1 MARARKLPDHV
12 QRAIRSG
19 PVPKLRDWRKLPGA
33 NLTRAERVM
42 TFAERYLKVPNGK
55 LVGSPLKLDV
65 FQEAFIYSVFDNP
78 AGTRRAFSSRAR
90 KNGKTAE
97 IAVILLAFLC
107 GPEAVQNAELASGA
121 LSRDQ
126 AATVFKYARLMAE
139 ASPQI
144 SPLIRV
150 IPSSKVL
157 IGLPMNVTYRALSAD
172 GKTNH
177 GGNFLLAILDES
189 GQVKGP
195 HDDFIEAVLTS
206 QGSHDNP
213 LLIVISTQAAS
224 DADWLSIQ
232 LDHAEAAGDPKT
244 VSHVYTA
251 DESLE
256 FDDPKAWQQ
265 ANPAM
270 GLFFNKQELVDGAAK
285 AKDMPTFANTFEWLH
300 LNRRVSAHAPFVSQ
314 HVWKAN
320 GSKPLPLSQ
329 CVRVVGGLDLSA
341 ARDLTALVLIG
352 LDEESHQ
359 HIHTYAWTPEQG
371 LHDRSKTDRQPYD
384 VWVRQG
390 FLRTTASATV
400 DYDFVA
406 AEMMEILADV
416 ENLETIGF
424 DRWRMDLFKRALERQ
439 GGSSLLEKLQP
450 IGQGF
455 KDQSICLDALEATL
469 LNHRASHG
477 MHPVLTMCAAN
488 AVVERDPAGSRKFA
502 KHKATGRIDA
512 MAALA
517 GAAGT
522 LGLYESQPEPDYGL
536 IVL

>member
-1 MARARKLPDHV
+1 MAKARKLPDHV
-12 QRAIRSG
+12 LRAIKSG
-19 PVPKLRDWRKLPGA
+19 PVPVLRDWRKLPA
-33 NLTRAERVM
+33 NKLTRAEKIM
-42 TFAERYLKVPNGK
+42 AFAERYLKVPNGK
-55 LVGSPLKLDV
+55 LVGSPLKLDT
-65 FQEAFIYSVFDNP
+65 FQEAFICSVFDNP
-78 AGTRRAFSSRAR
+78 HTTRRAFSSRAR

-97 IAVILLAFLC
+97 IAIILLAFLC
-107 GPEAVQNAELASGA
+107 GPEAVQNAELCSGA

-144 SPLIRV
+144 APLIRV

-157 IGLPMNVTYRALSAD
+157 VGLPMNVTYRALSAD

-177 GGNFLLAILDES
+177 GGNYLLAILDES

-206 QGSHDNP
+206 QGSHEDP

-232 LDHAEAAGDPKT
+232 LDHAERAQDPKT

-256 FDDPKAWQQ
+256 FDDPIAWQQ

-270 GLFFNKQELVDGAAK
+270 GLFFNTQELIDGAKK
-285 AKDMPTFANTFEWLH
+285 AKDMPTFANSFEWLH
-300 LNRRVSAHAPFVSQ
+300 LNRRVSAHSPFVSL

-320 GSKPLPLSQ
+320 GGAPKPLSE
-329 CVRVVGGLDLSA
+329 CARVVGSLDLSA
-341 ARDLTALVLIG
+341 ARDLTAFVLIG
-352 LDEESHQ
+352 VDEDQNQ
-359 HIHTYAWTPEQG
+359 HVHTYCWTPQQG
-371 LHDRSKTDRQPYD
+371 LYERCKTDRQPYD
-384 VWVRQG
+384 MWVREG
-390 FLRTTASATV
+390 FLRTTPSATV

-406 AEMMEILADV
+406 AEIMEILSEV
-416 ENLETIGF
+416 ENLEAIGF
-424 DRWRMDLFKRALERQ
+424 DRWRIDLFKKALERQ
-439 GGSSLLEKLQP
+439 GGAALMDKLVP
-450 IGQGF
+450 VGQGF

-469 LNHRASHG
+469 LNHRAHHG

-488 AVVERDPAGSRKFA
+488 AIVEKDPAGSRKFA
-502 KHKATGRIDA
+502 KQKATGRIDA

-517 GAAGT
+517 GAAGVI
-522 LGLYESQPEPDYGL
+522 GLHTVEGPKTYGML
-536 IVL
+536 IL